1 MGFQNKTGSIT
12 VTAKLTDVGK
22 KYLLTDPS
30 RFNITKFSPFDD
42 EVDYSLWNPT
52 AANGSDYY
60 GAAIEA
66 LPTLEPVASN
76 LFQLKYNLIKDMDRT
91 AQRMPIFTLNP
102 TTVSLEYI
110 DSVTQVHVLIQNVD
124 EPMVKVI
131 LLDNTKA
138 DITAPG
144 ANMIDVNPLVVQ
156 NFIGQSGFTYAK
168 AFECPTNS
176 TIEVSAKRNE
186 NDFNVETKVI
196 IIGTTTN
203 ARAEVPVTI
212 KPNTVI
218 TT

>member
-102 TTVSLEYI
+102 TTVTLEYI

-168 AFECPTNS
+168 AFECPTSS
-176 TIEVSAKRNE
+176 TLEISAKRNE
-186 NDFNVETKVI
+186 NNFNVETKVI

>member
-1 MGFQNKTGSIT
+1 MGFQNKTGSVT
-12 VTAKLTDVGK
+12 VMAKLTDLGK
-22 KYLLTDPS
+22 MYLLTDPT
-30 RFNITKFSPFDD
+30 RFKISKFSPFDD

-52 AANGSDYY
+52 AANGSQYY

-76 LFQLKYNLIKDMDRT
+76 VFQSKYSLIKDMDRNT
-91 AQRMPIFTLNP
+91 QRMPIFTLNP
-102 TTVSLEYI
+102 TSVTLDYI

-144 ANMIDVNPLVVQ
+144 AQMIDVNPLVVQ
-156 NFIGQSGFTYAK
+156 NYIGQSGFTYAK

-176 TIEVSAKRNE
+176 TIEVSALRNE
-186 NDFNVETKVI
+186 EGFNQETKII